1 MNAVSWTMVGL
12 AGGFVVLALYGKYR
26 IIKQQYLEERAAE
39 EARLRSEAEND
50 PPVSS

>member
-1 MNAVSWTMVGL
+1 MVGL

-39 EARLRSEAEND
+39 EARLRSQAPDSQDHLD
-50 PPVSS
+50 PPISP